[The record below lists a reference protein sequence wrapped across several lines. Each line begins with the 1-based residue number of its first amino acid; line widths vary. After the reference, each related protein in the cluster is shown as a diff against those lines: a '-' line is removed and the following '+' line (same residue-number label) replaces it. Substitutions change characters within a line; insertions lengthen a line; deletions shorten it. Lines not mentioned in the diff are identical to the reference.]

1 VNIMEKQISD
11 LQILET
17 YQNRQVILNYYQDE
31 ELLIQRDGF
40 FFQSIKYTK
49 ESLSFLKI
57 NGTTIS
63 INLKEYPTNFIN
75 TDFQNYYTLRN
86 QTDKLEIYFP

>member
-1 VNIMEKQISD
+1 MEKQLYD

-40 FFQSIKYTK
+40 FFHCIKQTK
-49 ESLSFLKI
+49 ESLSFFK
-57 NGTTIS
+57 NDGTTHT
-63 INLKEYPTNFIN
+63 INLKAYPNKFLN

-86 QTDKLEIYFP
+86 QSDKLEIYFP

>member
-1 VNIMEKQISD
+1 VNILEKQID
-11 LQILET
+11 GLQVLEI

-40 FFQSIKYTK
+40 FFHSIKQTID
-49 ESLSFLKI
+49 SLTFFK
-57 NGTTIS
+57 NDGTTQS